1 MMYCNGYLTVALFFC
16 KICHT
21 DYSREIN
28 EAIDGAIDN
37 EAVTP
42 YEIKSLKL
50 NLNRLE
56 GMYNHNDNPPPD
68 ATITR
73 KQAFDCFCMYALTCL
88 FAEDRGVM
96 VVTKRNESP
105 KFGYPAVPV
114 HPI

>member
-1 MMYCNGYLTVALFFC
+1 MALFFC

-73 KQAFDCFCMYALTCL
+73 KQAFDCFCIVCINLSLC
-88 FAEDRGVM
+88 RG
-96 VVTKRNESP
+96 
-105 KFGYPAVPV
+105 
-114 HPI
+114 